1 MAIVIIP
8 CLLDDV
14 TCTHQQAGNHFI
26 SCWHLPKMSD
36 IEIWLLYKITSDI
49 PSFFYSDQTATFG
62 NSKIK
67 RVHVCCQE
75 TEIQIRVRYAIRV
88 NYIYCQNRTE
98 VLFGINAPANYVTSV
113 IFLQRN
119 KSQHSQRRRFHYQ
132 YTQCVNYRLNKDNS
146 QITGKKSK
154 NIRDVF

>member
-26 SCWHLPKMSD
+26 SCWHLPNMSD

-62 NSKIK
+62 NAKIK
-67 RVHVCCQE
+67 RVHVCCQWSGNGNLDPCS
-75 TEIQIRVRYAIRV
+75 IRDSSKLHILSKQKGGFIWDKRP
-88 NYIYCQNRTE
+88 NE
-98 VLFGINAPANYVTSV
+98 LFC
-113 IFLQRN
+113 QRN
-119 KSQHSQRRRFHYQ
+119 ISLAK
-132 YTQCVNYRLNKDNS
+132 
-146 QITGKKSK
+146 
-154 NIRDVF
+154 